1 MLNVNE
7 SGDTVMKKN
16 VLRVVI
22 AVIVVIF
29 TFSTGLWI
37 GISFDSFKGYLLKI
51 KQNITSEDYNNGGI
65 LGNISGSTSSKFS
78 IKPIEEAIDL
88 ISGNSLVEKSK
99 DELLK
104 AAIEGILSVL
114 DDKHTEYFTAEEYKK
129 IMESYSGTMSGIG
142 VVFTLDD
149 EEQVVVVRILEDTPA
164 SRAGIM
170 EGDIITEVDGIKIKD
185 MDLDKV
191 LAMIRGKEGTE
202 VNLKIYRPEEHDIIE
217 VTVTRAIFD
226 VPNLVSEILEED
238 IGHIWY
244 YAFQDGGAQQLDK
257 EIQKL
262 IEDGAKGLILDLRN
276 NPGGVLDDAVEVCDL
291 FLDEGIIVT
300 TRERMEDK
308 EIIGKYSARE
318 GKYTEIPL
326 VILINGFSA
335 SASEVVAGA
344 LRDNKRAILV
354 GERSYG
360 KGVVQVICELS
371 DGSGI
376 KFTTA
381 RYFLPL
387 GSFIDGVGIEPDVL
401 VKLEPDATEDVQL
414 NRAIEEINT
423 LISEIE

>member
-1 MLNVNE
+1 MLNINKL
-7 SGDTVMKKN
+7 GDTVMKKN

-51 KQNITSEDYNNGGI
+51 KQNTTSE
-65 LGNISGSTSSKFS
+65 

-88 ISGNSLVEKSK
+88 ISGSALVEKSK

-104 AAIEGILSVL
+104 AAIGGILSVL
-114 DDKHTEYFTAEEYKK
+114 DDKYTEYFTAEEYKK

-149 EEQVVVVRILEDTPA
+149 EGQVVVVRILEDTPA

-202 VNLKIYRPEEHDIIE
+202 VNLKIYRPEEYDIIE

-238 IGHIWY
+238 VGYIWY
-244 YAFQDGGAQQLDK
+244 YAFQDGGAQQLDR

-262 IEDGAKGLILDLRN
+262 IDGGAKGLILDLRN

-300 TRERMEDK
+300 IRERMEDK
-308 EIIGKYSARE
+308 EIISKYSARE
-318 GKYTEIPL
+318 GKYTEISL
-326 VILINGFSA
+326 VVLINEFSA

-360 KGVVQVICELS
+360 KGVVQVIYELS

-381 RYFLPL
+381 KYFLPSGL
-387 GSFIDGVGIEPDVL
+387 SIDGVGINPDVL

-414 NRAIEEINT
+414 NRAIEKINT

>member
-1 MLNVNE
+1 
-7 SGDTVMKKN
+7 MKKN

-22 AVIVVIF
+22 AVVVVIF

-37 GISFDSFKGYLLKI
+37 GISFDFFKGYLLKI
-51 KQNITSEDYNNGGI
+51 KQNITSEDYSNGGI
-65 LGNISGSTSSKFS
+65 LGNISGSISSKFS

-88 ISGNSLVEKSK
+88 ISGSALVEKSK
-99 DELLK
+99 EELLK

-142 VVFTLDD
+142 VVVTLDD
-149 EEQVVVVRILEDTPA
+149 EGQVVVVRILPDTPA

-202 VNLKIYRPEEHDIIE
+202 VNLKIYRPEEYDIIE
-217 VTVTRAIFD
+217 VTVTRTIFD

-238 IGHIWY
+238 IGHIGY

-276 NPGGVLDDAVEVCDL
+276 NPGGVLDDAVEVC
-291 FLDEGIIVT
+291 
-300 TRERMEDK
+300 
-308 EIIGKYSARE
+308 
-318 GKYTEIPL
+318 
-326 VILINGFSA
+326 
-335 SASEVVAGA
+335 
-344 LRDNKRAILV
+344 
-354 GERSYG
+354 
-360 KGVVQVICELS
+360 
-371 DGSGI
+371 
-376 KFTTA
+376 
-381 RYFLPL
+381 
-387 GSFIDGVGIEPDVL
+387 
-401 VKLEPDATEDVQL
+401 
-414 NRAIEEINT
+414 
-423 LISEIE
+423 

>member
-1 MLNVNE
+1 MLNVNK

-51 KQNITSEDYNNGGI
+51 KQNTTSE
-65 LGNISGSTSSKFS
+65 
-78 IKPIEEAIDL
+78 IKPIEETIDL

-114 DDKHTEYFTAEEYKK
+114 DDKYTEYFTAEEYKK

-142 VVFTLDD
+142 VQVDLDD
-149 EEQVVVVRILEDTPA
+149 EGQVVVVRIFEDTPA

-170 EGDIITEVDGIKIKD
+170 KGDIINEVDSIEIKD

-202 VNLKIYRPEEHDIIE
+202 VNLKIYRPEEYDIIE

-238 IGHIWY
+238 VGYIWY
-244 YAFQDGGAQQLDK
+244 YAFQDGGAQQLDR

-262 IEDGAKGLILDLRN
+262 IAGGAKGLILDLRN

-300 TRERMEDK
+300 IRERMEDK

-318 GKYTEIPL
+318 GKYTEISL
-326 VILINGFSA
+326 VVLINEFSA

-360 KGVVQVICELS
+360 KGVVQVIYELS

-381 RYFLPL
+381 KYFLPSGL
-387 GSFIDGVGIEPDVL
+387 SIDGVGINPDVL

-414 NRAIEEINT
+414 NRAIEKINT

>member
-1 MLNVNE
+1 
-7 SGDTVMKKN
+7 MKKN

-51 KQNITSEDYNNGGI
+51 KQNTTSE
-65 LGNISGSTSSKFS
+65 

-88 ISGNSLVEKSK
+88 ISGSALVEKSK

-104 AAIEGILSVL
+104 AAIGGILSVL
-114 DDKHTEYFTAEEYKK
+114 DDKYTEYFTAEEYKK

-149 EEQVVVVRILEDTPA
+149 EGQVVVVRILEDTPA

-202 VNLKIYRPEEHDIIE
+202 VNLKIYRPEEYDIIE

-238 IGHIWY
+238 VGYIWY
-244 YAFQDGGAQQLDK
+244 YAFQDGGAQQLDR

-262 IEDGAKGLILDLRN
+262 IDGGAKGLILDLRN

-300 TRERMEDK
+300 IRERMEDK
-308 EIIGKYSARE
+308 EIISKYSARE
-318 GKYTEIPL
+318 GKYTEISL
-326 VILINGFSA
+326 VVLINEFSA

-360 KGVVQVICELS
+360 KGVVQVIYELS

-381 RYFLPL
+381 KYFLPSGL
-387 GSFIDGVGIEPDVL
+387 SIDGVGINPDVL

-414 NRAIEEINT
+414 NRAIEKINT

>member
-1 MLNVNE
+1 MLNVNK

-22 AVIVVIF
+22 AAIVVIF

-37 GISFDSFKGYLLKI
+37 GISFDSFKKYVFNVN
-51 KQNITSEDYNNGGI
+51 QNSTSE
-65 LGNISGSTSSKFS
+65 
-78 IKPIEEAIDL
+78 IKPIEEAINL
-88 ISGNSLVEKSK
+88 ISGSALVEKSK
-99 DELLK
+99 EELLK

-114 DDKHTEYFTAEEYKK
+114 DDKHAEYFTAEEYKK

-142 VVFTLDD
+142 VVVTLDN
-149 EEQVVVVRILEDTPA
+149 EGRVVVVRTLSDTPA
-164 SRAGIM
+164 FYASIT
-170 EGDIITEVDGIKIKD
+170 EGDIITEVDGMDIKD
-185 MDLDKV
+185 MALEKV
-191 LAMIRGKEGTE
+191 VPMIKGEEGTD
-202 VNLKIYRPEEHDIIE
+202 VDLTIYRYLEEEIIE
-217 VTVTRAIFD
+217 LTITRAKFVI
-226 VPNLVSEILEED
+226 PNLVSEVIEED

-244 YAFQDGGAQQLDK
+244 YAFQNGGAQQLDK

-262 IEDGAKGLILDLRN
+262 IEDGAKGLILDMRY
-276 NPGGVLDDAVEVCDL
+276 NPGGVVDDAVEVCDL

-326 VILINGFSA
+326 VILINEYSA
-335 SASEVVAGA
+335 SASEMVAGA

-360 KGVVQVICELS
+360 KGVVQVLYELS

-376 KFTTA
+376 KLTTA
-381 RYFLPL
+381 KYFLPSGL
-387 GSFIDGVGIEPDVL
+387 SVDGVGIEPDIL
-401 VKLEPDATEDVQL
+401 VELEPDATEDIQL
-414 NRAIEEINT
+414 NRAVEEMKA
-423 LISEIE
+423 LISEIK

>member
-1 MLNVNE
+1 MLNINK

-51 KQNITSEDYNNGGI
+51 KQNTTSE
-65 LGNISGSTSSKFS
+65 
-78 IKPIEEAIDL
+78 IKPIEEIIDL
-88 ISGNSLVEKSK
+88 VSGSALVEKSK

-104 AAIEGILSVL
+104 AAIGGILSVL
-114 DDKHTEYFTAEEYKK
+114 DDKYTEYFTAEEYKK

-149 EEQVVVVRILEDTPA
+149 EGQVVVVRILEDTPA

-202 VNLKIYRPEEHDIIE
+202 VNIKIYRPEEYDIIE

-238 IGHIWY
+238 VGYIWY
-244 YAFQDGGAQQLDK
+244 YAFQDGGAQQLDR

-262 IEDGAKGLILDLRN
+262 IDGGAKGLILDLRN

-300 TRERMEDK
+300 IRERMEDK

-318 GKYTEIPL
+318 GKYTEISL
-326 VILINGFSA
+326 VVLINEFSA

-360 KGVVQVICELS
+360 KGVVQVIYELS

-381 RYFLPL
+381 KYFLPSGL
-387 GSFIDGVGIEPDVL
+387 SIDGVGINPDVL

-414 NRAIEEINT
+414 NRAIEKINT

>member
-1 MLNVNE
+1 
-7 SGDTVMKKN
+7 MKKN

-51 KQNITSEDYNNGGI
+51 KQNDTSE
-65 LGNISGSTSSKFS
+65 
-78 IKPIEEAIDL
+78 IKQPVEEAIDL
-88 ISGNSLVEKSK
+88 ISGSALVEKSK

-114 DDKHTEYFTAEEYKK
+114 DDKYTEYFTAEEYKK
-129 IMESYSGTMSGIG
+129 IIESYSGTMSGIG
-142 VVFTLDD
+142 VVVYPDD
-149 EEQVVVVRILEDTPA
+149 KGQVVVVKILEDTPA

-191 LAMIRGKEGTE
+191 LAMIRGEEGTE
-202 VNLKIYRPEEHDIIE
+202 VDLKIYRPSEGNIIE

-226 VPNLVSEILEED
+226 VPNLVSDIFEED
-238 IGHIWY
+238 VGYIWY
-244 YAFQDGGAQQLDK
+244 YDFQDGGAQQLDR

-262 IEDGAKGLILDLRN
+262 IDSGAKGLILDLRN

-300 TRERMEDK
+300 IRGRMENKERIDK
-308 EIIGKYSARE
+308 YFARE

-326 VILINGFSA
+326 VILINEFSA
-335 SASEVVAGA
+335 SASELVAGA
-344 LRDNKRAILV
+344 LRDKNRAILV

-360 KGVVQVICELS
+360 KGVVQVIYELS

-381 RYFLPL
+381 KYFLPL
-387 GSFIDGVGIEPDVL
+387 GSFIDGVGINPDVL
-401 VKLEPDATEDVQL
+401 VELEPGSTEDIQLIQL
-414 NRAIEEINT
+414 NKAIEEIKS